1 MPSLWAAT
9 GSSIPANCSFPPTNK
24 YGRDI
29 FMLYMKTATLLLLF
43 FITSAHY
50 ACSQV
55 ISGHVATANEKPLSL
70 VSVALLKDSS
80 FIAGAVTNESGDFQL
95 KANFSEG
102 TTYTVQLSLIGYQPF
117 SKKFTWPDATS
128 LTKLILLD
136 RENTLG
142 EVVVSSKKPL
152 VTRRSDRYIVNVE
165 NSYLANGNS
174 GLDVLQRSP
183 GLWVSPDGSIRIT
196 GGQTVTVMINDV
208 VQRMGSAEL
217 ADFLRSLRSEDISKI
232 EVIPN
237 PPAEFEAASS
247 GGIVHIILKK
257 SRRDGLTGTLSAQYK
272 QQNSDPYSA
281 LGASLD
287 YKLKQLYLF
296 GGYNFNNDQNAYKGW
311 TNVLYPDKSNIYNN
325 TRRYNNNT
333 RHQFR
338 AGLVYDFSA
347 NHSINFQMI
356 GVANK
361 LIQSF
366 HSGLEY
372 TMPAEKVTGNA
383 ISDWRRKPWQA
394 SYTLNYGW
402 KMDTMGSQLR
412 IIADYTTSTKK
423 EVNELNSTYSDPLRD
438 QYYRTNTPSNT
449 GLSSIQADYT
459 KALRNQSAIKSGIK
473 YVYTDRGNTV
483 LTERFRDNDWT
494 KDPAASNEFQYTEAL
509 LMFYGSFEK
518 VFNKTSIKAGLR
530 GEKTWAEGYS
540 ITLDQ
545 TINREYFGWFP
556 SLFITHSFNEEKG
569 NSLSLNYSRRVRR
582 PGYNDLNPYRL
593 QVHDFTVLTGNP
605 NLMPQ
610 YTHSVRGGYTYLQNY
625 TASVYFQSTSN
636 YIAQTASTIDNNIIE
651 YKSKNYPNSTEY
663 GIALEASIGITKNW
677 NSRNSFMAYR
687 FSNDLDTV
695 RVSQQS
701 FSFQTI
707 QMITWKKVADFD
719 MFLEYTSPYIRANN
733 RQYEIFYIDIGIT
746 RKLWKDR
753 GRLRFYV
760 SDIFN
765 TFREKELTQFNNT
778 RIDFYQKRPTRTF
791 GLSLAYTFRAGKA
804 FTKKRIDQNNSDE
817 KNRL

>member
-1 MPSLWAAT
+1 
-9 GSSIPANCSFPPTNK
+9 
-24 YGRDI
+24 
-29 FMLYMKTATLLLLF
+29 MKTPRLLLIF
-43 FITSAHY
+43 FAFARCAYGQS
-50 ACSQV
+50 
-55 ISGHVATANEKPLSL
+55 ISGHVATENDKPLAF
-70 VSVALLKDSS
+70 VSVAVLKDSS
-80 FIAGAVTNESGDFQL
+80 FIAGAVTNESGDFHL
-95 KANFSEG
+95 KAAFSNG
-102 TTYTVQLSLIGYQPF
+102 TTYTLQLSLVGYQPF
-117 SKKFTWPDATS
+117 TKRFIYPDAAS
-128 LTKLILLD
+128 LSKLTLLSM
-136 RENTLG
+136 ENTLG

-208 VQRMGSAEL
+208 VQRMSSAEL

-237 PPAEFEAASS
+237 PPAEFEAAAA

-272 QQNSDPYSA
+272 QQNKDPYSA
-281 LGASLD
+281 LGASFD
-287 YKLKQLYLF
+287 YKLQRWYLF
-296 GGYNFNNDQNAYKGW
+296 GGYNFNNDQSAYKGW
-311 TNVLYPDKSNIYNN
+311 NNVIYPDKSSIYNT

-333 RHQFR
+333 RQQFR

-347 NHSINFQMI
+347 NHSINFQAI

-366 HSGLEY
+366 HSGLDY
-372 TMPAEKVTGNA
+372 TLPAEKITGNA
-383 ISDWRRKPWQA
+383 RSDWRRKPWQA

-402 KMDTMGSQLR
+402 KMDTMGSVLR

-423 EVNELNSTYSDPLRD
+423 EVNELNSVYSDPTRD
-438 QYYRTNTPSNT
+438 QFYRTNTPSNT
-449 GLSSIQADYT
+449 ALSSLQADYT
-459 KALRNQSAIKSGIK
+459 RALPKQTAIRTGIK
-473 YVYTDRGNTV
+473 YVYTDRDNTV
-483 LTERFRDNDWT
+483 LTERYKNNDWI
-494 KDPAASNEFQYTEAL
+494 KDPAASNEFRYNEAL

-518 VFNKTSIKAGLR
+518 TFHKTSIKAGLR

-540 ITLDQ
+540 ITLNQ
-545 TINREYFGWFP
+545 TINRDYFGWFP
-556 SLFITHSFNEEKG
+556 SLFITHTLNEEKG
-569 NSLSLNYSRRVRR
+569 NSINLSYSRRVRR

-605 NLMPQ
+605 SLMPQ
-610 YTHSVRGGYTYLQNY
+610 YTHSLRGGYTYRQNY
-625 TASVYFQSTSN
+625 TAALYFQSTSN
-636 YIAQTASTIDNNIIE
+636 YIAQTASTVNGNIIE

-663 GIALEASIGITKNW
+663 GIALDASFNVTRNW
-677 NSRNSFMAYR
+677 NIRNGLMAYN

-695 RVSQQS
+695 RVSMKS
-701 FSFQTI
+701 VSFQTI
-707 QMITWKKVADFD
+707 QTITWQKVVDID
-719 MFLEYTSPYIRANN
+719 VFLEYVSPYIRANN
-733 RQYEIFYIDIGIT
+733 RQGDIFYTDIGIT
-746 RKLWKDR
+746 RKLWKER

-765 TFREKELTQFNNT
+765 TFREKELTTFNGT

-791 GLSLAYTFRAGKA
+791 SLSLTYTFRAGKA
-804 FTKKRIDQNNSDE
+804 FTKKRIEQNNSDE
-817 KNRL
+817 KSRL

>member
-1 MPSLWAAT
+1 
-9 GSSIPANCSFPPTNK
+9 
-24 YGRDI
+24 
-29 FMLYMKTATLLLLF
+29 MKTAALLLIF
-43 FITSAHY
+43 FTVSACCAY
-50 ACSQV
+50 SQV
-55 ISGHVATANEKPLSL
+55 ISGRVATENDKPLAF

-80 FIAGAVTNESGDFQL
+80 FIAGTVTNESGNFQL
-95 KANFSEG
+95 QTTFSTG
-102 TTYTVQLSLIGYQPF
+102 TTYTLQLSLVGYQPLN
-117 SKKFTWPDATS
+117 KKFTYPDATS
-128 LTKLILLD
+128 IAKLVLLST
-136 RENTLG
+136 ENTLG

-208 VQRMGSAEL
+208 VQRMTSAEL

-257 SRRDGLTGTLSAQYK
+257 SRQDGLTGTLSAQYK

-281 LGASLD
+281 LGASFD
-287 YKLKQLYLF
+287 YKLQKWYLF

-311 TNVLYPDKSNIYNN
+311 NNVTYPDKSSINST

-333 RHQFR
+333 RQQFR

-347 NHSINFQMI
+347 NHSINFQVT
-356 GVANK
+356 GAANK
-361 LIQSF
+361 LTQSF
-366 HSGLEY
+366 HSGLDY
-372 TMPAEKVTGNA
+372 TLPGEKITGNA
-383 ISDWRRKPWQA
+383 KSDWRRKPWQA

-402 KMDTMGSQLR
+402 KMDTMGSVLR

-423 EVNELNSTYSDPLRD
+423 EVNELNSTYSDVSRD
-438 QYYRTNTPSNT
+438 QSYRTITPSNT
-449 GLSSIQADYT
+449 ALSSIQADYT
-459 KALRNQSAIKSGIK
+459 RALPRQSAIKSGIK
-473 YVYTDRGNTV
+473 YVYTDRDNTV
-483 LTERFRDNDWT
+483 LTERYKDNNWI
-494 KDPAASNEFQYTEAL
+494 KDPAASNEFRYNEAL

-518 VFNKTSIKAGLR
+518 VFNKTSVKAGLR

-540 ITLDQ
+540 VTLNQ
-545 TINREYFGWFP
+545 TINRDYFGWFP
-556 SLFITHSFNEEKG
+556 SLFITHTLNEEKG
-569 NSLSLNYSRRVRR
+569 NSLTLNYSRRVRR

-593 QVHDFTVLTGNP
+593 QVHDFTMITGNP
-605 NLMPQ
+605 SLMPQ
-610 YTHSVRGGYTYLQNY
+610 YTHSLRGGYTYRQNY
-625 TASVYFQSTSN
+625 TAIFYFQSTSN
-636 YIAQTASTIDNNIIE
+636 YIAQTASTVNGNIIE

-663 GIALEASIGITKNW
+663 GLSMEASFNVTKSW
-677 NSRNSFMAYR
+677 NSRNSLLAYR

-695 RVSQQS
+695 RVSRQS
-701 FSFQTI
+701 FSIQSIQTMSWKNVVDMDAVLVYNSPTI
-707 QMITWKKVADFD
+707 Q
-719 MFLEYTSPYIRANN
+719 ANN
-733 RQYEIFYIDIGIT
+733 RHADVFFIDIGIS
-746 RKLWKDR
+746 RKLWKER

-765 TFREKELTQFNNT
+765 TFREKELTEFNNT

-791 GLSLAYTFRAGKA
+791 SLSLTYTFRAGKA
-804 FTKKRIDQNNSDE
+804 FTKKRIEQNNSDE

>member
-1 MPSLWAAT
+1 
-9 GSSIPANCSFPPTNK
+9 
-24 YGRDI
+24 
-29 FMLYMKTATLLLLF
+29 MKTTALFLIF
-43 FITSAHY
+43 FITSARY
-50 ACSQV
+50 ASSQT
-55 ISGHVATANEKPLSL
+55 ISGHVATANDKPLGF

-80 FIAGAVTNESGDFQL
+80 FITGAITNESGDFQL
-95 KANFSEG
+95 KANFSAG
-102 TTYTVQLSLIGYQPF
+102 TTYTIQLSLIGYQSF
-117 SKKFTWPDATS
+117 SKKFTYPDASS
-128 LTKLILLD
+128 LSKLILLN
-136 RENTLG
+136 RENTLS

-152 VTRRSDRYIVNVE
+152 VTHRSDRYIVNVE

-183 GLWVSPDGSIRIT
+183 GLWVSPNGSIRIT

-257 SRRDGLTGTLSAQYK
+257 SRRDGLTGVLSAQYR

-281 LGASLD
+281 LGASFD
-287 YKLKQLYLF
+287 YKLQQWYLF
-296 GGYNFNNDQNAYKGW
+296 GGYNFNNDQTAYKGW
-311 TNVLYPDKSNIYNN
+311 NNVLYSDKSNIYND

-356 GVANK
+356 GVTNK

-372 TMPAEKVTGNA
+372 TLPAEKITGSA
-383 ISDWRRKPWQA
+383 VSDWRRKPWQA

-402 KMDTMGSQLR
+402 KMDTIGSVLR

-423 EVNELNSTYSDPLRD
+423 EINELNSTYSDPLRD
-438 QYYRTNTPSNT
+438 QFYRTNTPSNT

-473 YVYTDRGNTV
+473 YVYTDRDNMV
-483 LTERFRDNDWT
+483 LTERFRDNDWV

-518 VFNKTSIKAGLR
+518 VFHKTSIKAGLR
-530 GEKTWAEGYS
+530 GEKTLAEGYS
-540 ITLDQ
+540 VTLDQ

-556 SLFITHSFNEEKG
+556 SLFITHNFDEEKG
-569 NSLSLNYSRRVRR
+569 NSLNLNYSRRVRR

-605 NLMPQ
+605 DLVPQ
-610 YTHSVRGGYTYLQNY
+610 YTHSIRGAYTYRQNY
-625 TASVYFQSTSN
+625 TAAVYFQSTSN

-663 GIALEASIGITKNW
+663 GLSIDAAFTITKNW
-677 NSRNSFMAYR
+677 NNRNSFFAYHL
-687 FSNDLDTV
+687 SNDLDTV
-695 RVSQQS
+695 RVSQKS

-707 QMITWKKVADFD
+707 QMIAWKKVADID
-719 MFLEYTSPYIRANN
+719 VLLQYTSPYIQANN
-733 RQYEIFYIDIGIT
+733 RQAEIFYIDIGIT
-746 RKLWKDR
+746 RKLWKER
-753 GRLRFYV
+753 GRLRFYA

-765 TFREKELTQFNNT
+765 TFREKELTVFNNT

-791 GLSLAYTFRAGKA
+791 SLSLTYAFRAGKA
-804 FTKKRIDQNNSDE
+804 FTKKRIEQNNSDE